1 MADQGTTARNA
12 RLDALSAAVTTWA
25 NTQTAAINQRVAS
38 SKAILRG
45 RTGSE
50 RLAQSSVQAASTLVV
65 SSIQDFLSS
74 S

>member
-1 MADQGTTARNA
+1 MADQSTTARNA
-12 RLDALSAAVTTWA
+12 RLDALSSAVQTWA
-25 NTQTAAINQRVAS
+25 QKQTDAINQRVAS
-38 SKAILRG
+38 SKTILKG

-50 RLAQSSVQAASTLVV
+50 RLAQSSVQAASSLVV